1 MGRGKNSATVRRQL
15 SNLLKVFCNPFSL
28 LSPFSVVSWWYV
40 KCCSMQYV
48 KQFSYGLM
56 FPFSSFFFVF
66 FVLFWFS
73 LFFFFNSMY
82 GVTLNVCGVMYWVVT
97 VCVMETFCILSSGTG
112 LKWDLKF
119 HRSHHTFIQPSC
131 QKPFKKKKAHDFYLG
146 ATSQFSYSCFY
157 SCYLSKF
164 TKPRTKKC
172 QSCRAR
178 FLF

>member
-56 FPFSSFFFVF
+56 FPFSSFFFVCF
-66 FVLFWFS
+66 FCFGFLCS
-73 LFFFFNSMY
+73 FFFNSMY

-131 QKPFKKKKAHDFYLG
+131 QKPLKKK
-146 ATSQFSYSCFY
+146 SSW
-157 SCYLSKF
+157 
-164 TKPRTKKC
+164 
-172 QSCRAR
+172 
-178 FLF
+178 FLFGCNKPILLFLLLFLLPKQVYKAKNQKMPVLQS